1 LQWYTGSTIVDLL
14 DEIDLTD
21 KLSELQMRM
30 PISGV
35 YKVKGLGNVLVGT
48 LEQGRLMQGQD
59 VKFLPSDS
67 NGNPCKG
74 KLSIIEMYGSKK
86 RLVPTPGCNIGV
98 TILGLPKDNMPKTGD
113 VMVNINDT
121 TIRSS
126 DQLIC
131 NIKVVNDYTRLIKV
145 GYELIA
151 NVRTKQFIAKIIN
164 IKWKTNRSADGIITK
179 NPSFIT
185 RSDVAEIMIT
195 MDELVVAEQN
205 LRYNGLSRIALFD
218 GLDLVMF
225 GNITEVCQKFDSSL
239 IYI

>member
-1 LQWYTGSTIVDLL
+1 
-14 DEIDLTD
+14 
-21 KLSELQMRM
+21 MRM

-35 YKVKGLGNVLVGT
+35 YKVKGIGDVLVGT
-48 LEQGRLMQGQD
+48 LEQGRLTQGQY
-59 VKFLPSDS
+59 VKFLPTDS
-67 NGNPCKG
+67 NGKSCNG

-86 RLVPTPGCNIGV
+86 RLVPTPGCNVGV

-126 DQLIC
+126 DRFIC
-131 NIKVVNDYTRLIKV
+131 SIKVVNDYMGLIKV
-145 GYELIA
+145 GYELLA
-151 NVRTKQFIAKIIN
+151 NVRTKQFIAKIID
-164 IKWKTNRSADGIITK
+164 IRWKTNRSADGIITK

-185 RSDVAEIMIT
+185 RSDVAEIIVT
-195 MDELVVAEQN
+195 TDEEVVAEQS
-205 LRYNGLSRIALFD
+205 LRYNGLGKIALFD
-218 GLDLVMF
+218 GLTLVMC